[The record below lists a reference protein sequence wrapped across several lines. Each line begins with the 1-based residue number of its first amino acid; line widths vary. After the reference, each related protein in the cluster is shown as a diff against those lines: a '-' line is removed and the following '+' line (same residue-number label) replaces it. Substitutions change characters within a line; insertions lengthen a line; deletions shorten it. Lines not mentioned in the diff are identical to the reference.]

1 MRTYTPKKDE
11 IERSWY
17 VVDAQGQTLGR
28 LATRIA
34 VLLRGKHKPTY
45 SPHLDSGDF
54 VIVVNADKI
63 RVTGRKLDEK
73 IYYRHSLYPGG
84 LKSITLRELLKKRPT
99 RVIRHAVQ
107 GMLPRNRLGRELVRK
122 LKIYARADH
131 PHESQKPQPLQW

>member
-63 RVTGRKLDEK
+63 RVTGKKLDEK

>member
-11 IERSWY
+11 IERSWH

-63 RVTGRKLDEK
+63 RVTGKKLDEK